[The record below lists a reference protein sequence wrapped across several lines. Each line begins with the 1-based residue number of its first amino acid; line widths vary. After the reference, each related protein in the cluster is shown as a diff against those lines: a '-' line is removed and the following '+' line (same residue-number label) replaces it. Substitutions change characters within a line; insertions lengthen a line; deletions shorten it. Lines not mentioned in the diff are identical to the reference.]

1 MLITDA
7 KIYHWIYSTA
17 VLQTDG
23 RPVAHFDLIFIWA
36 TKFNNIV
43 DQIGDHVIINVCDLL
58 LEVKNHPGLML

>member
-1 MLITDA
+1 MAVLSNISQNHQTF
-7 KIYHWIYSTA
+7 S

-36 TKFNNIV
+36 TKFNNTV